1 VKGNAMLHDQDLT
14 KELWNEEE
22 AEGYDNETFHHLLM
36 EQYKLS
42 VEMADRL
49 NARRSLVN
57 TFFLTLHAITVG
69 IVGLS
74 LIHSPTVQQF
84 GLLLIPLMG
93 LLILCYAW
101 WRLAQWYRHQV
112 DAKALVI
119 NALERRLPSNPF
131 RTTDFKISQRRGG
144 HAKNPLSR
152 LEVYLPFFFALLY
165 VMAVVYVVLITHY
178 A

>member
-1 VKGNAMLHDQDLT
+1 MSNQDTDLS
-14 KELWNEEE
+14 KELWNEE
-22 AEGYDNETFHHLLM
+22 ADHYNNEIFHQLLM
-36 EQYKLS
+36 EQYKIS

-57 TFFLTLHAITVG
+57 TFFLTLHAIIIG

-74 LIHSPTVQQF
+74 LSHSPNVSEI
-84 GLLLIPLMG
+84 GLLLIPLLG

-112 DAKALVI
+112 DAKAQVI

-152 LEVYLPFFFALLY
+152 LEVYMPFLFAALYILAFLY
-165 VMAVVYVVLITHY
+165 VVSLSRV
-178 A
+178 